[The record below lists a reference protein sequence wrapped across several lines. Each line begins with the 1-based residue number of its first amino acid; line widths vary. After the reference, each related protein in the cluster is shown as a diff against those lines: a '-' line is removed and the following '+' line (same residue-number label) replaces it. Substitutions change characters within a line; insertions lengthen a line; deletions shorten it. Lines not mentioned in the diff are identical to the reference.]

1 MVKIPNPFKKRKSQE
16 EKLLEK
22 QIEGNILVQAVA
34 GAAATHELVREEG
47 VSIWIVK
54 DPDLQNILTSFGA
67 EPIIDDDGKPTDM
80 WKIKDTTLSSL
91 LVLHGTIF
99 QTGTITPHTGE
110 YLKRTVDVILARKEL
125 SYRFNKNGE
134 EKTRSVL
141 EYMNMLDV
149 LRAYFYNIID
159 SAVEGKRVIVLKAQ
173 TRVIRT
179 KLERE
184 EK

>member
-99 QTGTITPHTGE
+99 QTGTITHQTGE

-159 SAVEGKRVIVLKAQ
+159 SAVEGKRVIALKTQ
-173 TRVIRT
+173 PRVIRT